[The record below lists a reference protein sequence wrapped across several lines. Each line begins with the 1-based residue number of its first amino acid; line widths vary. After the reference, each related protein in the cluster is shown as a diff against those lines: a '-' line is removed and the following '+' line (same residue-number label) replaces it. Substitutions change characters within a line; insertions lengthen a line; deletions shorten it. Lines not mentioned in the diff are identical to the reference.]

1 MATGPTVRKNGRGET
16 SSTRYLNLII
26 ISCAAL
32 VESELVYTL
41 TMLYLTTSLIVVL
54 VESELVYTLTT
65 LTLSTSLTVTLVE
78 SELVYTLTMLTLTGL
93 CAKYWHSEKIGVLKR
108 SFALYIRSLNVY
120 IKHSLLNYTLLLDV
134 L

>member
-16 SSTRYLNLII
+16 SSTRYLSLII

-41 TMLYLTTSLIVVL
+41 TMLNLTTSLIVVL

-65 LTLSTSLTVTLVE
+65 LS
-78 SELVYTLTMLTLTGL
+78 LTGL